1 MGAAT
6 VTDRHELK
14 MAGADVLV
22 FQTTTATNGEDGVTL
37 AIGWE
42 DVYHVSVNGFATG
55 KDVPFYGYYSS
66 GTLTIK
72 ALAGANG
79 DSAAVSVMVVG
90 IR

>member
-6 VTDRHELK
+6 VTERHELK

-22 FQTTTATNGEDGVTL
+22 FQTTTAANGEDGVTL
-37 AIGWE
+37 LLDWE
-42 DVYHVSVNGFATG
+42 EIWHVSVNGFATSEEG
-55 KDVPFYGYYSS
+55 VFYGYDDS
-66 GTLTIK
+66 GSLTIK
-72 ALAGANG
+72 ALAGAGG

>member
-6 VTDRHELK
+6 VTNRHELK

-22 FQTTTATNGEDGVTL
+22 FQTTTAANGEDGVTL
-37 AIGWE
+37 LLDWE
-42 DVYHVSVNGFATG
+42 EVFHVSVNGFADG
-55 KDVPFYGYYSS
+55 KDTTFYGYDDS
-66 GTLTIK
+66 GSLTIK